1 MTATGAAGSIG
12 APRPI
17 VAVVGCG
24 VTGARIAEV
33 LAAAGARIA
42 LLDHRIDLANA
53 VARSVGGVRV
63 DLAEALL
70 ADIVV
75 LAHPAPQ
82 APTAAKFL
90 LAGVPV
96 VSMSDDVDDV
106 RDLLELDPL
115 AVQHGVSLVV
125 GAAMAPGLS
134 GLLARL
140 LADQMHEVD
149 EIHVA
154 MHGTGGPS
162 CARQHH
168 RALGGTSLGLHDGE
182 WIRRPAGAGRELC
195 WFPEPIN
202 SYDCYR
208 AEMPDPLLLNRVFPA
223 VGRMS
228 ARMSATRRDRFT
240 ARLPMLS
247 PPHKEG
253 GIGALRV
260 DVRGSLANG
269 ARETLVAG
277 VAVRSGIAA
286 AVVAATVTRWLLD
299 SGEGQPGV
307 MILGDERFPT
317 ADLLEGIRACG
328 VQLHEFTG
336 VSRPPKSDPRD
347 HLPLTTDD

>member
-1 MTATGAAGSIG
+1 MSTGK
-12 APRPI
+12 I
-17 VAVVGCG
+17 VAVIGAG
-24 VTGARIAEV
+24 VTGSRIASV
-33 LAAAGARIA
+33 LAAGGARVAVVDPRQGVAIS
-42 LLDHRIDLANA
+42 
-53 VARSVGGVRV
+53 VARSVGGVAV
-63 DLAEALL
+63 DLAHAAH
-70 ADIVV
+70 ADIAV

-82 APTAAKFL
+82 AEIAAKL
-90 LAGVPV
+90 LARGVGV
-96 VSMSDDVDDV
+96 ISMSDDVDDV
-106 RDLLELDPL
+106 RDLLELAPL
-115 AVQHGVSLVV
+115 AIRHDTTLVV

-134 GLLARL
+134 GLLARHL
-140 LADQMHEVD
+140 SSQLHSVD

-162 CARQHH
+162 CAHQHH

-208 AEMPDPLLLNRVFPA
+208 AEMPEPVLLNRVFPT

-253 GIGALRV
+253 GIGAVRV

-277 VAVRSGIAA
+277 AAVRSGMAA
-286 AVVAATVTRWLLD
+286 AVVAATMTRWLLD
-299 SGEGQPGV
+299 DRSLVGAV
-307 MILGDERFPT
+307 ILGDERLPT
-317 ADLLEGIRACG
+317 VDLLETIRAHG
-328 VQLHEFTG
+328 VPLHEFSG
-336 VSRPPKSDPRD
+336 VSRPPEPTIR
-347 HLPLTTDD
+347 TTQS